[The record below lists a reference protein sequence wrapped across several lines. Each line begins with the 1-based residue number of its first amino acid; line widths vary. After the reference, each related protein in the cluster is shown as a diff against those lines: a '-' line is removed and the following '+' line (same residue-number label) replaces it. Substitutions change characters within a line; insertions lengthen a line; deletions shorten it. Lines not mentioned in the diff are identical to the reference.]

1 MQVVYDQWTQF
12 QDFSG
17 FMKKVENVDQQDE
30 QKLTFKPQVLWSHP
44 RVGIDHRRAGARR
57 ADHLALEG

>member
-30 QKLTFKPQVLWSHP
+30 QKLTFKAQVLWSH
-44 RVGIDHRRAGARR
+44 REWESTIV
-57 ADHLALEG
+57 E

>member
-30 QKLTFKPQVLWSHP
+30 QKLTFKAQVLWSHP